1 MITKMTGLLVRID
14 DEDAR
19 IAIGPFEYQ
28 IQLAEAVRRQL
39 QLRTG
44 EEITLHISEYFEGN
58 QSGTRFIPRK
68 IGFGTEAELEFF
80 ELFCT
85 VEKIGVK
92 KALKAMAR
100 PVRDIADAI
109 ARQDAKWLT
118 TLPGIGPAM
127 AESIVTSLKRKVVKF
142 AHAPGEAVEVAE
154 VGAKPI
160 KKKGATEPAGPS
172 PTGQV
177 IDGVY
182 QALMA
187 LGLSPIEARDRLD
200 KLLQSREPFADAAGA
215 IALIFGKGSA

>member
-58 QSGTRFIPRK
+58 QSGTRFLPRK

-127 AESIVTSLKRKVVKF
+127 AESIVTSLKRKVAAF
-142 AHAPGEAVEVAE
+142 AHAPGEVTEVAE
-154 VGAKPI
+154 AGAKPI
-160 KKKGATEPAGPS
+160 KKKGVVEPAGAG

-177 IDGVY
+177 IDEVY

-200 KLLQSREPFADAAGA
+200 KLLQSREPFADAAAA
-215 IALIFGKGSA
+215 IALIFGKG

>member
-1 MITKMTGLLVRID
+1 MITKMTGLLVRVE
-14 DEDAR
+14 DEDVR
-19 IAIGPFEYQ
+19 LQLGPFEYQ
-28 IQLAEAVRRQL
+28 IQIAEAVRRQL
-39 QLRTG
+39 QLKTG
-44 EEITLHISEYFEGN
+44 EEITLHIAEYFEGN

-100 PVRDIADAI
+100 SVRDIADAI
-109 ARQDAKWLT
+109 SRQDAKWLT

-127 AESIVTSLKRKVVKF
+127 AEQIITTLKRKVVKF
-142 AHAPGEAVEVAE
+142 AHVPGEVVEVAE
-154 VGAKPI
+154 PDKPG
-160 KKKGATEPAGPS
+160 KKKGATEATGPTG

-177 IDGVY
+177 IDEVY

-187 LGLSPIEARDRLD
+187 LGLSPMEARDRLD
-200 KLLQSREPFADAAGA
+200 KLLQSREPFAGVAEA
-215 IALIFGKGSA
+215 ISKIFGRA